1 MLFQE
6 LQSQLW
12 KSGEVFLRMERIS
25 VAVGK
30 RYEQHEILFPF
41 IGFVW
46 DPVAEAQAT
55 PWCLVA

>member
-1 MLFQE
+1 
-6 LQSQLW
+6 
-12 KSGEVFLRMERIS
+12 MERIS